1 MHGMMTPAFLVLSLT
16 VVMANAMRH
25 GDDPMD
31 IYIYFFNSFGVSFRE
46 EKERIFLGY
55 VFWDFR
61 EWERGG
67 EGLKG

>member
-31 IYIYFFNSFGVSFRE
+31 IVFFLFNSFGVSFCE

-61 EWERGG
+61 EGERGG

>member
-1 MHGMMTPAFLVLSLT
+1 MIQW
-16 VVMANAMRH
+16 
-25 GDDPMD
+25 
-31 IYIYFFNSFGVSFRE
+31 IYIYIYIYIYFFFFNSFGVSFRE

-61 EWERGG
+61 EGERGG

>member
-1 MHGMMTPAFLVLSLT
+1 
-16 VVMANAMRH
+16 MANAMRH

-61 EWERGG
+61 EGERGG